1 MSGVLR
7 TELRRGTAPVA
18 AVATLVLGA
27 LLLHA
32 EASQWGGRWMAFAT
46 AVRFSTLVLAPV
58 AVALGVWQGGRE
70 RRRRL
75 GELLASTPR
84 PRWQPLVVA
93 WASLTLGCW
102 LGLLVVVAAGAV
114 LVAPVATYAG
124 GGWWWLL
131 AVALVA
137 LAAATAGGLALG
149 RVAPFWV
156 AAPVAM
162 IGLYAL
168 QVYAHDTFGPRGLR
182 WLTPILAVYDAWG
195 HHLSGWIHLRQA
207 LWFGGVAATA
217 LVLAAARRRWL
228 AILPAAVAL
237 VGAGPFLSGP
247 SSDGWQ
253 PDPVANEL
261 VCTEDEP
268 RVCLS
273 REEAFLLDQV
283 TPAAREA
290 LRRFEGVP
298 GGPTRALGSTF
309 APLPGAEPYLDIRI
323 AGRVTITGELSPDAQ
338 WPFVHWWPDL
348 VCDSPDA
355 YDRYL
360 WLLDAAAHWASEEPA
375 AEWWVPEMR
384 DEYAALLAMPLAE
397 QKAWIGELIAAAGDC
412 DRAALDQLA
421 ERLR

>member
-27 LLLHA
+27 LLLHV
-32 EASQWGGRWMAFAT
+32 EASQWGGRWMAFAA

-70 RRRRL
+70 RRRRI

-84 PRWQPLVVA
+84 PRWQPLVLA

-137 LAAATAGGLALG
+137 LAATTAGGIALG

-182 WLTPILAVYDAWG
+182 WLVPILAVYDAWG

-207 LWFGGVAATA
+207 LWFGGVAATV
-217 LVLAAARRRWL
+217 LVLTAARRRWL
-228 AILPAAVAL
+228 AILPAAVAV
-237 VGAGPFLSGP
+237 VGAAPFLSGP
-247 SSDGWQ
+247 PGYGWQ
-253 PDPVANEL
+253 PDPVATEL

-268 RVCLS
+268 QVCLP
-273 REEAFLLDQV
+273 REEAFLLDEV

-309 APLPGAEPYLDIRI
+309 VPLPEAEPHLDIRT
-323 AGRVTITGELSPDAQ
+323 AGQVTITGGLRSVQERQ
-338 WPFVHWWPDL
+338 IVYWWPEL
-348 VCDSPDA
+348 VCESPGV
-355 YDRYL
+355 YDRHY
-360 WLLDAAAHWASEEPA
+360 WLLDTVTLWSWRET
-375 AEWWVPEMR
+375 AESVPPEIS
-384 DEYAALLAMPLAE
+384 DEYKALLAMPLAE
-397 QKAWIGELIAAAGDC
+397 QKAWIGELITAAGEC